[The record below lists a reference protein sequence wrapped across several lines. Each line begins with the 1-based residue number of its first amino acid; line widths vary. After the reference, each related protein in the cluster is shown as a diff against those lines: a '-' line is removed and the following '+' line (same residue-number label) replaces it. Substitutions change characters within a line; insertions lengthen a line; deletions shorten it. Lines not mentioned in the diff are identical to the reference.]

1 MRDKARVNVLFQTQG
16 PRENH
21 EKHKSQSKK
30 FEPAL
35 NLAGLYWRMISF
47 YWTSSENPSTLK
59 KQSNIVE
66 LCETIS
72 YTSFTETLEGLQL
85 VPKLSATGFRSKNVS
100 IETKPMKTAVWEKKV
115 IPRENGTC
123 SLGSF
128 HSSWTLD
135 EKRKKK
141 PCCNSLGGSKQ
152 PNEVSTHQE

>member
-1 MRDKARVNVLFQTQG
+1 MQDKARVSVLFQIQG
-16 PRENH
+16 PREKH
-21 EKHKSQSKK
+21 EKHKSKSKK

-35 NLAGLYWRMISF
+35 NLAGLYWGMISF

-59 KQSNIVE
+59 KQSNIVK

-72 YTSFTETLEGLQL
+72 YKSFTETLKGLQL
-85 VPKLSATGFRSKNVS
+85 VPKAFSHRFSEQKCINWDQTNENSCLGG
-100 IETKPMKTAVWEKKV
+100 KKV

-135 EKRKKK
+135 EKQKKK
-141 PCCNSLGGSKQ
+141 NL
-152 PNEVSTHQE
+152 VIL